1 MINRRALLTA
11 GATLSALAVMGK
23 FGEAEP
29 MTATEAIDYRKFSD
43 MDWRQRL
50 TANQY
55 MILRQHGTERAGSS
69 PLNKEK
75 RKGTFTCAGCDLPLF
90 SSDTKFES
98 GTGWP
103 SFYQPLTNAVETK
116 TDRSFFMTRTEVHCA
131 RCLGHLGHVF
141 DDGPPPTGLRY
152 CMNGVA
158 LKFVAGGHQGF
169 LTHLERRPHFRKL
182 FRLSEWLGRQNLPFD
197 GRKNRL
203 RRLKGAAAIL

>member
-1 MINRRALLTA
+1 MMTRRTLLTA
-11 GATLSALAVMGK
+11 GVMLSTFALTEK
-23 FGEAEP
+23 FSEAET
-29 MTATEAIDYRKFSD
+29 MTASETIDYRKLTD

-50 TANQY
+50 TTSQY
-55 MILRQHGTERAGSS
+55 MILRQHGTERPGSS

-103 SFYQPLTNAVETK
+103 SFYQPLANAVETK
-116 TDRSFFMTRTEVHCA
+116 TDRSYFMTRTEVLCA

-158 LKFVAGGHQGF
+158 MKFVPQAG
-169 LTHLERRPHFRKL
+169 
-182 FRLSEWLGRQNLPFD
+182 SSS
-197 GRKNRL
+197 
-203 RRLKGAAAIL
+203 